1 MKKKRKKLERKL
13 LSFLL
18 TLTMLVGLLPGMSLT
33 VLADDEWKTVTFSD
47 IEDGDVVIVT
57 MRNSDGTYG
66 LYNGNGSIAP
76 TAVKLTASDGVLT
89 GSDTDLA
96 GCTWTVVRNDDD
108 DTVSFRTGDSKLYC
122 TNANNGVRV
131 GDNNN
136 NKFIIEQDY
145 LYNTGVSRYVG
156 VYNSQAWRCYTSI
169 NNNIKD
175 QTLEFWRK
183 ESAAPVPVDITDV
196 TLNPS
201 TAQTIDVD
209 GKVSFT
215 ATVAPDGATDKTVKW
230 SVGGTNAGAVKLY
243 SDENCT
249 TEVGADATETLTV
262 YAKGISAGSATVTAT
277 SNADSTKSADCE
289 VTVNAPAPAATYVV
303 AGSHE
308 DIFGTAW
315 DASNEDN
322 TLSLAADGT
331 YQKTY
336 TVSQA
341 YDDINLKVLKNYSW
355 AESYGD
361 AQGYNVIFS
370 LPSAGSFTVIFNP
383 ATGVVSVGMD
393 VVEPAHTHNDITF
406 TAWTSNDSL
415 PTAAGNYYLA
425 NDVTLGSLWNVPEGT
440 TNLCLNGHAIK
451 STGDHRMMEV
461 GAGVTLS
468 LYDEGAGVHKYT
480 LNGDGLA
487 VVDDNATGENVKTFE
502 GGYLTGAYASNLTG
516 ACVLVKDG
524 GIFNM
529 HGGTMIGNYAAEYA
543 FGGAVSV
550 QASRFEMTGGK
561 MIGNVSMHGAV
572 DTRGGGD
579 GFIMKGG
586 EISYNTASNQG
597 GAVCMGSGGIAT
609 ISGGKITNNIA
620 LGNPDGS
627 SESGGIV
634 FRSGAS
640 ALNISGNPIIKDNV
654 GGDVYLWSGKKIN
667 VVGELTNEAS
677 IGITIKPATGT
688 SGYASGVFTNSSD
701 TSFNIVGAFFSNSSN
716 YAVGKNS
723 DGQLFLGSPIV
734 TLTYDGNGATGGN
747 VPAET
752 TGYASG
758 SAITVPGNTN
768 SLVKTGLVFD
778 GWNTMADG
786 SGTAYVADQVFTIT
800 ANTTLY
806 AQWKIVHVHDD
817 ISFTAW
823 TATNSMPTEAGN
835 YYLVNDVTI
844 SNTWNVPTG
853 TTNLCLNGHGIIMN
867 GTNRVIMV
875 SSGCTLNLYDC
886 GTEAVHKF
894 TVANPSDGGAGL
906 AKVDDGLES
915 GYQIFTG
922 GYITGGKASQG
933 GGVYVDAG
941 TFNMAGGNII
951 GNKATASGYYDG
963 GGVFLSAGSRFVMTG
978 GAISY
983 NTSVGRG
990 GGLGIMNDATVG
1002 LSGDAKITYNC
1013 SNNNDWGGGISSF
1026 GTLSISENVK
1036 ITNNKG
1042 GSALHPQQGSLTISG
1057 APVIFDNEVLANILP
1072 DVKINV
1078 TGTLTEG
1085 AKLGIYLGNGG
1096 VFTDSSDTTYND
1108 ASKFVSD
1115 NPNYS
1120 VMKNA
1125 DGQLCL
1131 GCTVTFDAGG
1141 HGTAPDAQ
1149 TVATGSKLTKPTD
1162 PTAEGYAFDG
1172 WYKEEAL
1179 TNEWDFESDTVTG
1192 NITLYAKWRQA
1203 ISYTV
1208 TFKVVNG
1215 SWNDETSADKTV
1227 TLTGYE
1233 GDTLKLAA
1241 NQIPAVGSKPND
1253 TYKAGSWD
1261 VAPSTDTAITEA
1273 TTYTYTY
1280 AAKEASVVTKAPEA
1294 KTLTYNGSAQELVT
1308 AGVATGGEM
1317 QYALGT
1323 DATTAPADNLYTTS
1337 IPTATGAGTYYVW
1350 YKVKADENHID
1361 TDANYVEVSIGKRS
1375 VTLTSAT
1382 ASKVYDGTALTNTD
1396 VTVGGDGFV
1405 TGEGATYNVTGTQ
1418 TLPGNSKNT
1427 FGYTLKTGT
1436 TAGNYE
1442 ITMTEGTLT
1451 VTDRTDEE
1459 GDDKKYEITV
1469 TANSDEV
1476 TYDGTEKSVSGFVQT
1491 AFTFNGV
1498 TYTVSGLT
1506 ATAKE
1511 TDAGSYTAEV
1521 TGTAVVKDAND
1532 NDLTNQFI
1540 VSTSNGTLTINKRN
1554 VTLTS
1559 ATASKTYDGNALT
1572 DNTVTTSGD
1581 GFATGEGA
1589 TYNVTGSQKV
1599 VGSSANAFTYT
1610 LNSGTKESN
1619 YNITKTEGT
1628 LTVTNRDAKYQISPK
1643 ANSDELNYDGQS
1655 HEVTGFE
1662 TDTFSV
1668 EGNTYTVS
1676 GLTAVGSGTDAG
1688 SYTVSVSGT
1697 AVVKDSDGNDV
1708 SAQFAVTPQ
1717 TGTLTINKRRVTM
1730 TSATDTKEYDGDAL
1744 TNTEVTVTGDGF
1756 ITGEGADYDVT
1767 GTRTVAGV
1775 SENTFTYT
1783 LKDNTKADNYDITTS
1798 YGTLTVNNRNT
1809 KYEVTLKANSGK
1821 EKYDGTSKAVS
1832 GYTIDGNAGE
1842 GTGESAVTS
1851 FTASNGKTYT
1861 VTGMSA
1867 EVTRTNAGEYAVNV
1881 IGTPIV
1887 KDADGNDVTTQFAV
1901 LSESGKLTID
1911 KRRVTLTS
1919 ATDTKV
1925 YDGKALSNDEITVS
1939 EDGFAEGEGA
1949 TYDVTGSQTLSGE
1962 SANAFTYALSDGTI
1976 ADNYAITTVEG
1987 KLIVTKSDPSVEG
2000 IITVTKS
2007 DSSGEVTAVSGLVYD
2022 GKAKALVT
2030 AGKTEGGTLMYALGT
2045 DGKWQSEIPE
2055 ATDAG
2060 TYKIYYYIKGDD
2072 NHKDNGSEKKPK
2084 GPVETTIKKAAQ
2096 DKPTETFA
2104 VAEASDDKTADGK
2117 ISGLDKAKTY
2127 QYSADDGKTWTDV
2140 KAGSTEIVVKSGT
2153 YQIRYA
2159 EDKNRETGKA
2169 TSVTVTAKAAPSPEP
2184 AKKDAIINLKSVTQ
2198 KNNKVQVSWT
2208 KVNEADGYD
2217 VYINYCGSKATEAA
2231 KTIKENSTTSASFDK
2246 IEGKKINQKKNI
2258 RVMVYAYKMVD
2269 GKKEI
2274 IAKTIIAHLAG
2285 TKSVKYTN
2293 PKALKLTKSAYQIKV
2308 KKTAQIEAKV
2318 TLENSSKM
2326 LLPESHVAK
2335 FRYKSS
2341 NTKIATVNKNGI
2353 ITGKSKGT
2361 CYIYVYTINGL
2372 MKKVKVTV
2380 K

>member
-1 MKKKRKKLERKL
+1 MKKRKLGRKL

-18 TLTMLVGLLPGMSLT
+18 ALAMVVGMLPGMSMT
-33 VLADDEWKTVTFSD
+33 AYAAESTVT
-47 IEDGDVVIVT
+47 
-57 MRNSDGTYG
+57 
-66 LYNGNGSIAP
+66 
-76 TAVKLTASDGVLT
+76 
-89 GSDTDLA
+89 
-96 GCTWTVVRNDDD
+96 W
-108 DTVSFRTGDSKLYC
+108 
-122 TNANNGVRV
+122 
-131 GDNNN
+131 
-136 NKFIIEQDY
+136 
-145 LYNTGVSRYVG
+145 
-156 VYNSQAWRCYTSI
+156 
-169 NNNIKD
+169 D
-175 QTLEFWRK
+175 QTVFDTH
-183 ESAAPVPVDITDV
+183 P
-196 TLNPS
+196 
-201 TAQTIDVD
+201 
-209 GKVSFT
+209 
-215 ATVAPDGATDKTVKW
+215 
-230 SVGGTNAGAVKLY
+230 VGGTIDGITFTFESGMSAKYTFTAPETSTFTKIVFTANKNPSADSGQVSVENNNTSGDFFTKKATWTGNARSVVITVG
-243 SDENCT
+243 SD
-249 TEVGADATETLTV
+249 
-262 YAKGISAGSATVTAT
+262 GIGSAVFTLNT
-277 SNADSTKSADCE
+277 S
-289 VTVNAPAPAATYVV
+289 
-303 AGSHE
+303 
-308 DIFGTAW
+308 
-315 DASNEDN
+315 DN
-322 TLSLAADGT
+322 I
-331 YQKTY
+331 TY
-336 TVSQA
+336 TVE
-341 YDDINLKVLKNYSW
+341 DD
-355 AESYGD
+355 
-361 AQGYNVIFS
+361 
-370 LPSAGSFTVIFNP
+370 GS
-383 ATGVVSVGMD
+383 VSVGNMSTEEWSKLVDDNGNLTIDLSEVSGSNSVEIAASAAESMMSVLKVTDAGPGVMMWLKEESSGMTAWYGMD
-393 VVEPAHTHNDITF
+393 MPAPLLDEGVKLQINQLDLSDVSSSQGLSQAQAETLQGIKDALAIDISAAAQGIDFSELGDQKIEFYVNQPEEWDEAKTKGYYLREDGGIEEVPITFENKEIAAGTGRYAKMVLSHLSIYMLVQMADQDAPAKPTMASSTADSITLEAIANGEYRCDDGEWQTSPVFTGLSADTEYTFYQRLMGDAGHNASPSSEGAGFQVAHTHNDIIF
-406 TAWTSNDSL
+406 TVWTSNDSL
-415 PTAAGNYYLA
+415 PTAAGSYYLA

-451 STGDHRMMEV
+451 ASGSHGMISVGTGI
-461 GAGVTLS
+461 TLN
-468 LYDEGAGVHKYT
+468 LYDEGEGEHKYT
-480 LNGDGLA
+480 INNGLA
-487 VVDDNATGENVKTFE
+487 VVNDNATGEAVKTFT
-502 GGYLTGAYASNLTG
+502 GGYITGGYVEGQG
-516 ACVLVKDG
+516 AAVLVSSG
-524 GIFNM
+524 GIFHM
-529 HGGTMIGNYAAEYA
+529 YGGTLIGNKAYGGWAS

-550 QASRFEMTGGK
+550 QAGHFEMHDGK
-561 MIGNVSMHGAV
+561 IIGNYSMYGAV

-579 GFIMKGG
+579 GFIMRGG
-586 EISYNTASNQG
+586 EISYNTATYQG
-597 GAVCMGSGGIAT
+597 GGVCMGGSGIAT
-609 ISGGKITNNIA
+609 ISGGKITNNNA
-620 LGNPDGS
+620 LGYGEGH
-627 SESGGIV
+627 SEAGGIV

-640 ALNISGNPIIKDNV
+640 KLNISGNPIIKDNAK
-654 GGDVYLWSGKKIN
+654 GDVYLWSGKKLTIT
-667 VVGELTNEAS
+667 GEIGQEAS
-677 IGITIKPATGT
+677 IGITIGSASGN
-688 SGYASGVFTNSSD
+688 SGYASGVFTNSAD
-701 TSFNIVGAFFSNSSN
+701 TSFNVSGSFFSNSSN

-786 SGTAYVADQVFTIT
+786 SGTAYAADQAFTIT

-835 YYLVNDVTI
+835 YYLANDVTI
-844 SNTWNVPTG
+844 SSTWNVPSG
-853 TTNLCLNGHGIIMN
+853 MTNLCLNGHGIIMN
-867 GTNRVIMV
+867 GTNRVITV
-875 SSGCTLNLYDC
+875 ASGRTLNLYDC

-894 TVANPSDGGAGL
+894 TVTNPSDGGAGL
-906 AKVDDGLES
+906 ATVNDSLES
-915 GYQIFTG
+915 GYQTFTG
-922 GYITGGKASQG
+922 GYITGGKAGQG
-933 GGVYVDAG
+933 GGVYVAGG

-978 GAISY
+978 GAIQY

-990 GGLGIMNDATVG
+990 GGLGIVNDATVE
-1002 LSGDAKITYNC
+1002 LSGDAKIAYNR

-1026 GTLSISENVK
+1026 GALSISGNVK
-1036 ITNNKG
+1036 ITNNRG

-1057 APVIFDNEVLANILP
+1057 APVIFDNEVLANILT

-1078 TGTLTEG
+1078 AGTLTDG

-1115 NPNYS
+1115 NPDLS
-1120 VMKNA
+1120 VVKGA
-1125 DGQLCL
+1125 DGQLYL
-1131 GCTVTFDAGG
+1131 GYTVTFDAGG

-1149 TVATGSKLTKPTD
+1149 TVVPGSQLTKPTD
-1162 PTAEGYAFDG
+1162 PTAEGYTFDG

-1192 NITLYAKWRQA
+1192 NITLYAKWRQE
-1203 ISYTV
+1203 ISYIV

-1215 SWNDETSADKTV
+1215 SWDDETTVDKTV

-1233 GDTLKLAA
+1233 GDMLKLAE
-1241 NQIPAVGSKPND
+1241 NQIPAVGSKPSA

-1261 VAPSTDTAITEA
+1261 AAPSADTAITGA

-1280 AAKEASVVTKAPEA
+1280 VAKEASVVTKAPEA

-1308 AGVATGGEM
+1308 AGEATGGEM
-1317 QYALGT
+1317 QYSLGT
-1323 DATTAPADNLYTTS
+1323 ATAATQPYTTS
-1337 IPTATGAGTYYVW
+1337 IPAKTDAGTYYVW
-1350 YKVKADENHID
+1350 YKVKADENHND

-1382 ASKVYDGTALTNTD
+1382 ASKVYDGIALTNTD

-1442 ITMTEGTLT
+1442 ITKTEGTLT

-1469 TANSDEV
+1469 TANSNEF
-1476 TYDGTEKSVSGFVQT
+1476 TYDGTEHSVSGFVQT

-1506 ATAKE
+1506 ANVKG
-1511 TDAGSYTAEV
+1511 TDAGSYIAEV

-1532 NDLTNQFI
+1532 NNLTNQFI
-1540 VSTSNGTLTINKRN
+1540 VNTSNGTLAINKRN

-1599 VGSSANAFTYT
+1599 VGSSANAFAYT
-1610 LNSGTKESN
+1610 LNEGTKEAN

-1628 LTVTNRDAKYQISPK
+1628 LTVTSRDAKYQISPQ
-1643 ANSDELNYDGQS
+1643 ANSDELKYDGQS

-1662 TDTFSV
+1662 TDTFTV

-1676 GLTAVGSGTDAG
+1676 GLTAAGSGTDAG
-1688 SYTVSVSGT
+1688 SHTVSVSGT

-1708 SAQFAVTPQ
+1708 SDEFAVTPQ
-1717 TGTLTINKRRVTM
+1717 TGTLTINKRSVTL
-1730 TSATDTKEYDGDAL
+1730 TSASDEKEYDGDAL
-1744 TNTEVTVTGDGF
+1744 TNDEVTVTGDGF

-1767 GTRTVAGV
+1767 GTRTLVGS
-1775 SENTFTYT
+1775 SENAFTYT
-1783 LKDNTKADNYDITTS
+1783 LNEGTKADNYDITPS
-1798 YGTLTVNNRNT
+1798 YGTLTVTNRNT
-1809 KYEVTLKANSGK
+1809 KYEVTLKANSGT
-1821 EKYDGTSKAVS
+1821 EKYDGSEKTVS
-1832 GYTIDGNAGE
+1832 GYTIDGTAGE
-1842 GTGESAVTS
+1842 GTGESVVTS

-1867 EVTRTNAGEYAVNV
+1867 EVTGTNAGEYVVNV

-1887 KDADGNDVTTQFAV
+1887 KDADGNDVTAQFAV
-1901 LSESGKLTID
+1901 SGESGKLTID

-1949 TYDVTGSQTLSGE
+1949 TYDVTGSQTLAGE

-1976 ADNYAITTVEG
+1976 ADNYDITTVEG
-1987 KLIVTKSDPSVEG
+1987 KL
-2000 IITVTKS
+2000 TVTKS

-2030 AGKTEGGTLMYALGT
+2030 AGKTEGGTLMYRLGA
-2045 DGKWQSEIPE
+2045 DGKWQQDIPE

-2072 NHKDNGSEKKPK
+2072 NHKDDGSEKEPK
-2084 GPVETTIKKAAQ
+2084 GSVETTIKKAAQ
-2096 DKPTETFA
+2096 DKPVETFA

-2117 ISGLDKAKTY
+2117 ISGFDKTKTY

-2140 KAGSTEIVVKSGT
+2140 KTGSTEIAVKSGT

-2159 EDKNRETGKA
+2159 EDKNHEAGKA
-2169 TSVTVTAKAAPSPEP
+2169 ASVTVTAKAAPSPEP
-2184 AKKDAIINLKSVTQ
+2184 KITYSNTAGAGSVWTLGSTGTLSFTFSRSENDSETIKHFAGAKVDGKELGSNEYSFKPGSVVIDLKADYLNKLSVGKHTL
-2198 KNNKVQVSWT
+2198 T
-2208 KVNEADGYD
+2208 AMFDDGDD
-2217 VYINYCGSKATEAA
+2217 VTVEF
-2231 KTIKENSTTSASFDK
+2231 TIKEKAS
-2246 IEGKKINQKKNI
+2246 EGGKKSDTTPDNKKSDATSGNKN
-2258 RVMVYAYKMVD
+2258 A
-2269 GKKEI
+2269 
-2274 IAKTIIAHLAG
+2274 AKNDAPG
-2285 TKSVKYTN
+2285 TGD
-2293 PKALKLTKSAYQIKV
+2293 
-2308 KKTAQIEAKV
+2308 
-2318 TLENSSKM
+2318 
-2326 LLPESHVAK
+2326 
-2335 FRYKSS
+2335 
-2341 NTKIATVNKNGI
+2341 TVNIQLIFLVMILSMCDIFALCNLRRI
-2353 ITGKSKGT
+2353 
-2361 CYIYVYTINGL
+2361 L
-2372 MKKVKVTV
+2372 EKKKRRR
-2380 K
+2380 